1 MQPKYPYHVITAPR
15 CATSTK
21 GHRMKDFGLE
31 ESATKWRKSSETA
44 KLLMF
49 LEFSVI
55 IVIVIQSRNMMAVC
69 ANFTFTCTAH
79 VWRTPSAPPKCVVV
93 RNSDWSCQKPQQLP
107 VEPSVAAFLLVLPP
121 KMEPTSIQRTP
132 LRFDMIKAQ
141 QQYHYHHNQRF
152 SKSSHAPS

>member
-1 MQPKYPYHVITAPR
+1 MYIYNRGLTHLLTGMQPKYPYHVITAPR

-55 IVIVIQSRNMMAVC
+55 IVIMIQSRNMMAVC
-69 ANFTFTCTAH
+69 ATFTFTCTAH
-79 VWRTPSAPPKCVVV
+79 V
-93 RNSDWSCQKPQQLP
+93 
-107 VEPSVAAFLLVLPP
+107 
-121 KMEPTSIQRTP
+121 
-132 LRFDMIKAQ
+132 
-141 QQYHYHHNQRF
+141 
-152 SKSSHAPS
+152 